1 MSKFLAPIHFIMY
14 DKILFL
20 DKLTNKY
27 IDFAEKNNIELESL
41 NSLES
46 IDYAPLDEIIDESN
60 IHTWIQ
66 KRVSIVEDKLAY
78 IVSEILKE
86 NETFENEILEIAK
99 NTGEEESFSGNSREA
114 FVEISNRFLD
124 GMPCD
129 HAISILEEDENFLK
143 YKIEIDKHS
152 EFWNYGINSNIYW
165 KIRNSFIEGLIGKD
179 LKLEKLDNIYEIRG

>member
-27 IDFAEKNNIELESL
+27 IDFAEKNNTELEKL

-99 NTGEEESFSGNSREA
+99 NTGEEESFSGNPREA
-114 FVEISNRFLD
+114 FVEISNKFLD

-129 HAISILEEDENFLK
+129 HAISILEEDENLLK

>member
-27 IDFAEKNNIELESL
+27 IDFAEKNNIELEKL

-60 IHTWIQ
+60 IHAWIQ

-99 NTGEEESFSGNSREA
+99 NTGEEESFSGKSREA

>member
-99 NTGEEESFSGNSREA
+99 NTGEEESFSGNPREA

>member
-1 MSKFLAPIHFIMY
+1 MSKVLAPIHFMMY

-27 IDFAEKNNIELESL
+27 IDLAEKNNIELEKL
-41 NSLES
+41 NSLGS

-99 NTGEEESFSGNSREA
+99 NTGEEESFSGNPREA

-129 HAISILEEDENFLK
+129 HAISILEEDENLLK

-165 KIRNSFIEGLIGKD
+165 KIRNSFIEGLIEKD

>member
-60 IHTWIQ
+60 IHAWIQ

-99 NTGEEESFSGNSREA
+99 NTGEEESFSGNPREA

-129 HAISILEEDENFLK
+129 HAISILEEDENLLK